1 MLNQEIINL
10 FPTPVMHVPVDVVL
24 EPSDIEH
31 FKNLEY
37 QRYPIN
43 NGSYTKDLNVLEP
56 RRFSLL
62 KSCIYNHFYDYLDY
76 MSVSKFDY
84 DWYMS
89 AAWVNLH
96 KPDDFSHRHFHTNS
110 IISAIYYLDVPE
122 GSGDTIFEL
131 DETENRLH
139 MPTVKLKFFEPNMY
153 NSEKAQIKAE
163 TGKLLFFPS
172 RLRHSV
178 TKNKTNQNR
187 YSIAMNFFF
196 KGDTSDGQNK
206 LILK

>member
-1 MLNQEIINL
+1 MTVFNEVHNSTLTISLGVVDVKSEIINL

-76 MSVSKFDY
+76 LSVSKFDY

-89 AAWVNLH
+89 
-96 KPDDFSHRHFHTNS
+96 
-110 IISAIYYLDVPE
+110 
-122 GSGDTIFEL
+122 
-131 DETENRLH
+131 
-139 MPTVKLKFFEPNMY
+139 VKV
-153 NSEKAQIKAE
+153 
-163 TGKLLFFPS
+163 GKL
-172 RLRHSV
+172 
-178 TKNKTNQNR
+178 TQT
-187 YSIAMNFFF
+187 
-196 KGDTSDGQNK
+196 
-206 LILK
+206 